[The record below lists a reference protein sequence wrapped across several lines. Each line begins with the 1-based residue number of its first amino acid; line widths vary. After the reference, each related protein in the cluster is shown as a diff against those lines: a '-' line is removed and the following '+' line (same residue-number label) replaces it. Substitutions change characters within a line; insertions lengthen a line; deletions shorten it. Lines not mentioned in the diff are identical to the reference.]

1 MDADGNDLVNRW
13 TEIITKETKER
24 KSDQVGGDHYIKHGD
39 FEPIKVFAHWF
50 TPEELKAWAR
60 ISAVVYLIRAGDKG
74 QDQDVMKAIQTLQKT
89 MDLLKEKE

>member
-1 MDADGNDLVNRW
+1 MDLIKQSGAAFENPMMKDGA
-13 TEIITKETKER
+13 E
-24 KSDQVGGDHYIKHGD
+24 QVGGNHYTKHGD

-60 ISAVVYLIRAGDKG
+60 ISAVVYLIRASDKG